1 MKLDFI
7 IISAILVIICFLPF
21 ILIPLLSFKNHKI
34 LTNKFREESL
44 KLGINVSFKLQWN
57 NNIAGIDIMNRHF
70 LLIKILDQ
78 NIETHHINLNQVYEV
93 KLVTKN
99 FNYKVKG
106 EFRQTLSLVDLEFY
120 QPNSEMP
127 TTVNLFNY
135 DLNYTEDLEIKNSQK
150 LLVELQKYLNVQPVL
165 KHTA

>member
-57 NNIAGIDIMNRHF
+57 KNIAGIDIMNRHF

>member
-57 NNIAGIDIMNRHF
+57 KNIAGIDIMNRHF

-78 NIETHHINLNQVYEV
+78 NIEMHHINLNQVYEV